1 MITDRLIDLLK
12 HQGWFR
18 EAVVDTILLLCSH
31 AVIPLRDETAARAC
45 LLKIQ
50 PVINVSLQDMAA
62 WQLVLYIG
70 LLDGDNYYDT

>member
-1 MITDRLIDLLK
+1 MITDRLIELLK

-18 EAVVDTILLLCSH
+18 EAVVDTILLLCSYT
-31 AVIPLRDETAARAC
+31 VIPLRDGTAARAC

-70 LLDGDNYYDT
+70 LLDGDA